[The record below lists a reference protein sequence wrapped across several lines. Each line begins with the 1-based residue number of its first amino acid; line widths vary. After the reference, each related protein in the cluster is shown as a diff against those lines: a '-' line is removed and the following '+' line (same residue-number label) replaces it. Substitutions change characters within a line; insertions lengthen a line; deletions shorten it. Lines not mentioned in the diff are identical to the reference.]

1 MTEKDPGT
9 QLERAAR
16 GEITPEMEKVARK
29 EGLSPEKVREEVAAG
44 RMVIP
49 ANPSH
54 RGMEP
59 IGIGMACRTKVNAN
73 IGNSSLCSGIE
84 EEIAKMRRAV
94 QFGADTVMDLSTG
107 GDLDKIRTA
116 ILAECPVPLG
126 TVPIYQAVKEA
137 GGKGEDLDPDRL
149 LEVIDRQGS
158 QGVDYITVHCG
169 VLRDHLPLAGK
180 RVMGIVSRGGS
191 LMAAWMKAHG
201 EENPLYAR
209 FDDLLEIARRHD
221 MTLSLG
227 DGLRPGC
234 LADASDDAQFAELR
248 VLGEL
253 VRRARKA
260 GVQAMVEGPG
270 HIPLDQIR
278 MNVEREIQECD
289 GAPFY
294 LLGPV
299 VTDVAPGYD
308 HLTSAI
314 GGTLAAFF
322 GASMLCYV
330 TPMEHLGLPGVED
343 VRRGV
348 IASRIAAHAADVAR
362 GRPGARDWD
371 DAMARARIVFDWE
384 KQFELA
390 MDPERARE
398 LRSGG
403 DKTEEVDYCTM
414 CGPEFCAMR
423 ISNRAFG
430 KGGEARKEERASE
443 AGGE

>member
-1 MTEKDPGT
+1 MKRSFTGT
-9 QLERAAR
+9 QLQRAAR
-16 GEITPEMEKVARK
+16 GEITAEMEAVARK
-29 EGLSPEKVREEVAAG
+29 EGLSPEEVRQEVAAG

-54 RGMEP
+54 PGMEP
-59 IGIGMACRTKVNAN
+59 IGIGRACRTKVNAN
-73 IGNSSLCSGIE
+73 IGNSSLCSGID
-84 EEIAKMRRAV
+84 EEIAKMLRAV
-94 QFGADTVMDLSTG
+94 KFGADTVMDLSTG

-116 ILAECPVPLG
+116 ILGKCPVPLG
-126 TVPIYQAVKEA
+126 TVPIYQAVKEV
-137 GGKGEDLDPDRL
+137 GGKGEDLDPDGI
-149 LEVIDRQGS
+149 LEVIDRQGR

-169 VLRDHLPLAGK
+169 ILREHLPLAEK
-180 RVMGIVSRGGS
+180 RVTGIVSRGGS
-191 LMAAWMKAHG
+191 LLAAWMKARG
-201 EENPLYAR
+201 RQNPLYEK
-209 FDDLLEIARRHD
+209 FDDLLEIAGRHD

-234 LADASDDAQFAELR
+234 LADASDEAQFAELR

-270 HIPLDQIR
+270 HIPVDQIQ
-278 MNVEREIQECD
+278 MNIEREIEECD

-294 LLGPV
+294 VLGPI

-308 HLTSAI
+308 HITSAI
-314 GGTLAAFF
+314 GGTLAAFY

-330 TPMEHLGLPGVED
+330 TPMEHLGLPGIED

-348 IASRIAAHAADVAR
+348 IASRIAAHAADIAR
-362 GRPGARDWD
+362 GRGRARAWD

-384 KQFELA
+384 KQFDLA

-398 LRSGG
+398 LRNRGNQADGG
-403 DKTEEVDYCTM
+403 NYCTM
-414 CGPEFCAMR
+414 CGPDFCAMR
-423 ISNRAFG
+423 ISNRALK
-430 KGGEARKEERASE
+430 KGDSPGEKGPAVE
-443 AGGE
+443 AEGA